1 MQYKS
6 GCSWKERKWN
16 EKAVSEE
23 VWPSNW
29 QAASLKI
36 TVLEIESKNV
46 LQIRMG
52 RIPDNPWAEHLGWLR
67 WRAGICPESHSFVDK
82 HRPHHGREK
91 KNVLRYYNWA
101 QVEKGRFA
109 KLNSSEKHKMF
120 SQCNNFQ
127 WNSPLQHLIEYDKL
141 NALQQNRSK
150 CSAM

>member
-67 WRAGICPESHSFVDK
+67 WREGICPESHSFVDK
-82 HRPHHGREK
+82 HRPHHVREK
-91 KNVLRYYNWA
+91 TCLEVLHLSSSGKGKICKTQLKWKAQNVFTV
-101 QVEKGRFA
+101 QQFSMEFTFA
-109 KLNSSEKHKMF
+109 TF
-120 SQCNNFQ
+120 
-127 WNSPLQHLIEYDKL
+127 
-141 NALQQNRSK
+141 NRIWQTE
-150 CSAM
+150 CFATE